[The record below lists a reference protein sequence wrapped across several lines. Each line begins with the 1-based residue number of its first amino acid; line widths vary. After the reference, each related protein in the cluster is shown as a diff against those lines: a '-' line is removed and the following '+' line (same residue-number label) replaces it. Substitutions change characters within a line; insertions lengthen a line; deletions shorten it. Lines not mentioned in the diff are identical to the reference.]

1 MKTNSRILPAIIF
14 IGLIAVFFFG
24 CKKDDKDEPKPISIT
39 VSITP
44 ATVASGGSI
53 QYTVTI
59 TNLGEAIVI
68 TRVHAQ
74 DSYISGW
81 AKGQTPAEVD
91 LSTTD
96 ISFADSETKT
106 VYNQTLGPLTNTGP
120 NAVGIRNTVT
130 AYYEGGYASG
140 STTYTINNAKK
151 KSGVNRVHSLANN
164 PVVETL

>member
-1 MKTNSRILPAIIF
+1 MKTSSRILSIIILFGLVAILF
-14 IGLIAVFFFG
+14 SG
-24 CKKDDKDEPKPISIT
+24 CKKDDKDEAKPISIT

-53 QYTVTI
+53 QYTITI

-68 TRVHAQ
+68 TRIHAK

-81 AKGQTPAEVD
+81 AKGQTPAELD

-96 ISFADSETKT
+96 ISFAANETKI
-106 VYNQTLGPLTNTGP
+106 VYDQTLGPLTNSGP

-130 AYYEGGYASG
+130 AYYEGGSASG
-140 STTYTINNAKK
+140 STKYTINNAAK
-151 KSGVNRVHSLANN
+151 KSGESKVHSLANN
-164 PVVETL
+164 PVIE